1 MLQTARHSTIAL
13 AFAFAFVGCKSHE
26 AKVANLQKQYDQL
39 NQQFGKDC
47 AGEFLKVP
55 PSLSPKCSAEDK
67 QVKAA
72 WDRLQAER
80 AKK

>member
-1 MLQTARHSTIAL
+1 MHRTIAL
-13 AFAFAFVGCKSHE
+13 GVLATTFVLSGCRSHQ
-26 AKVANLQKQYDQL
+26 AKVADLQKQYKQL

-67 QVKAA
+67 QVKVA

>member
-1 MLQTARHSTIAL
+1 MHRTALCVALGFAL
-13 AFAFAFVGCKSHE
+13 AFAITGCRSHE
-26 AKVANLQKQYDQL
+26 AKVTDLQKQYDQL

-47 AGEFLKVP
+47 SAEFLKMP
-55 PSLSPKCSAEDK
+55 PSLSPKCKAEDK

-80 AKK
+80 AKH